1 MSTFKMITPVAILIA
16 AVGSGIWFAYAGFAN
31 KPAPPVPPI
40 ARIQEMSDLATQRV
54 HLSDSITGEN
64 DHWKVRWMLH
74 GEAVLGVDLSQARYA
89 SIDEKTRTATIALPP
104 AHLISSK
111 VDHHRS
117 AELSVTQKTWI
128 PSPGLKSLRDDVWRN
143 ADEKVA
149 RLAAHDGYLEATNLQ
164 AERVLGKLFR
174 DMGWNVT
181 CEWTPH
187 VPQDVD

>member
-1 MSTFKMITPVAILIA
+1 MTMFKILSPVTILIA
-16 AVGSGIWFAYAGFAN
+16 VFGSGVWFAYGNFFN
-31 KPAPPVPPI
+31 QSGPPVPPI

-64 DHWKVRWMLH
+64 GHWKVRWMLH

-89 SIDEKTRTATIALPP
+89 SIDEKNRTATIALPS

-128 PSPGLKSLRDDVWRN
+128 PSPGLKSLRDDVWRY

-149 RLAAHDGYLEATNLQ
+149 RLVAHDGYLEATNLQ
-164 AERVLGKLFR
+164 AERVLSKLFR
-174 DMGWNVT
+174 DMGWNVK
-181 CEWTPH
+181 CEWKPH
-187 VPQDVD
+187 VSPGGE

>member
-1 MSTFKMITPVAILIA
+1 MSTFKLITPVAILL
-16 AVGSGIWFAYAGFAN
+16 VVFGGGIWFASAGLSD

-54 HLSDSITGEN
+54 HLSDSIIGEN

-89 SIDEKTRTATIALPP
+89 SIDEKNRTATLALPP

-117 AELSVTQKTWI
+117 AEISATQKTWI

-149 RLAAHDGYLEATNLQ
+149 RLAVHDGYLEATNLQ

-174 DMGWNVT
+174 DMGWNVS

-187 VPQDVD
+187 VSGDAD